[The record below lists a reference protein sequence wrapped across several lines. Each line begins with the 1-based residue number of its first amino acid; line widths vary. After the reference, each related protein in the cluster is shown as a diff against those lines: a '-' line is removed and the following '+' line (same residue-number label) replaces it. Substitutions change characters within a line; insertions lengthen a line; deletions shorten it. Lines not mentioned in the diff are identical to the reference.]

1 MKSKILKITLTIL
14 LVALL
19 ATILTACPP
28 KNDNEWRER
37 WDNAMNGLEVQIVA
51 SSNELWATDMTEES
65 IANLSDAGDYY
76 IARSWAAFVRAVVV
90 KSGFTVE
97 RINTLTAF
105 LASEKGKQMLQGE
118 GVQIFEL
125 INEAGLTSEDAKNLI
140 YNALEYYLSN
150 GGDVYNVAINN
161 INTLAT
167 NPNLSSETRQNLAS
181 CLAKLNVEKT
191 AFENCLDDR
200 QWALIYLDRAESSIK
215 TLISFVY
222 SDSMYFKNNT
232 SKSFVDGISNGM
244 LQGATAGEIATY
256 MNSMTE
262 SIKGIARTLANDP
275 INIYEAVDG
284 LCVVYEKLAID
295 NEILDGIF
303 SVVVDQKPIPTISF
317 ALSEM
322 ADNFE
327 DIALKQNGGNYG
339 FVEGLKTALGDGYV
353 MSGDSASANEKIGY
367 IRIGLALA
375 GIDYIATGNTLSN
388 QIANAKTFVEKIAD
402 NMLSDEIMDGDR
414 NAMKLSAM
422 LYLDSEEGTTVGD
435 GVSAVRVCEYWIVDT
450 YLANFKK
457 LWTKHSAGG
466 EINLTALRSS
476 AQVLM
481 RYATGEEVV
490 DVGSNYTQDWY
501 ENIVRQ
507 TEAKMESEARAC
519 YPSVKADIDNKIDLF
534 FENGIDK
541 LIEIALMNPVPLDSP
556 EYSQFDDEVDALYES
571 ALLMLFGKEQ

>member
-1 MKSKILKITLTIL
+1 MKSKLVKIVLVVL

-28 KNDNEWRER
+28 TIDTEEQERREKI
-37 WDNAMNGLEVQIVA
+37 MNGFEVQIVA

-105 LASEKGKQMLQGE
+105 LASEKGKKMLQGE
-118 GVQIFEL
+118 GVQILEL
-125 INEAGLTSEDAKNLI
+125 INEAGLTSTDAENLI

-150 GGDVYNVAINN
+150 GGDVYDEAINN

-167 NPNLSSETRQNLAS
+167 NPNLSSDTRQNLAS

-191 AFENCLDDR
+191 AFENCLNDR
-200 QWALIYLDRAESSIK
+200 QWALVYLDRAETSIE

-222 SDSMYFKNNT
+222 SNSMYFKNNT
-232 SKSFVDGISNGM
+232 SKSFVDGISNGK

-275 INIYEAVDG
+275 INIYQAVDG

-327 DIALKQNGGNYG
+327 DIVLKQNGGNYG
-339 FVEGLKTALGDGYV
+339 FVEGLKTALGDGYA

-367 IRIGLALA
+367 IRMGLALA
-375 GIDYIATGNTLSN
+375 GIDYTATGNTLSN

-422 LYLDSEEGTTVGD
+422 LYLDSEDGTMIGD
-435 GVSAVRVCEYWIVDT
+435 VTALRVCKFWTADMFMQR
-450 YLANFKK
+450 FKK
-457 LWTKHSAGG
+457 LYYAYSAGA
-466 EINLTALRSS
+466 EINITALRQ
-476 AQVLM
+476 AAEVLM
-481 RYATGEEVV
+481 KYATGKESVNI
-490 DVGSNYTQDWY
+490 GSSYTKDWF
-501 ENIVRQ
+501 ENIIEQVD
-507 TEAKMESEARAC
+507 EKMESEIYVC
-519 YPSVKADIDNKIDLF
+519 YPSVKADIDNKIDDF
-534 FENGIDK
+534 FENGIDR
-541 LIEIALMNPVPLDSP
+541 LIELALLTPVKLDNP
-556 EYSQFDDEVDALYES
+556 EYAQLEGEVEALYQY
-571 ALLMLFGKEQ
+571 ALLLLFG